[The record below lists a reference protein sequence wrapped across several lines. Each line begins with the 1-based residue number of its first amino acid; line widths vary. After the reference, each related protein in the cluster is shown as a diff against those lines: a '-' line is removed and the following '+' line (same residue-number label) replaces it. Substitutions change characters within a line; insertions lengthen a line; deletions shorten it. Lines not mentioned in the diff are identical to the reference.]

1 MTTTTDRT
9 TQGWARLSQSVGDAV
24 LRVRER
30 MSWTAWTVSVLAMAT
45 LVARAPGLLYNGMFD
60 RDESYLA
67 VTGDVLR
74 NGGQLYIDAI
84 DRKPPIVPVM
94 YAALRDLSVDMRFV
108 RLFVALLIFV
118 NGVVVTEIVRRLGHS
133 RRAALFAGV
142 LSVVGTA
149 LFLPPDAQA
158 ANFELWGMLPASAA
172 VLCVIRSR
180 ESSRQAVPWF
190 ALAGAAVV
198 LAANCKQ
205 PYIVVGI
212 PVLFEAF
219 RQTAHR
225 WRAFGATV
233 VGAMSVALPLFV
245 AFNRW
250 EMIRWVWTD
259 NSDYINGGISLA
271 RALAIGLG
279 LSVVFVLLH
288 LPMMYGVWAA
298 LRGRFRPDAVIVIWL
313 VVSVL
318 VIPIGLRFFGHYYQ
332 QVVPPLAVLT
342 GCALVA
348 APRRIWQLIGLL
360 TGGLVIAMVTL
371 SFVHRPDLT
380 NYTSLG
386 RYVQSIT
393 TPQERILVW
402 GALPDVYVAAN
413 RQPSGVFLHHG
424 YLTGNWASRSR
435 PLGERVIAEEP
446 FRSRWD
452 LFFSDVETNA
462 PAVVINAARPDTD
475 WAMYGPESFPVGA
488 WLHRCYDLDRVV
500 DGLSVWR
507 RDATACPN

>member
-9 TQGWARLSQSVGDAV
+9 TQGWARLRQGVVGAV
-24 LRVRER
+24 LGLRDR
-30 MSWTAWTVSVLAMAT
+30 MSWSAWMLSVLALAT
-45 LVARAPGLLYNGMFD
+45 VVARAPGLLYNGMFD

-74 NGGQLYIDAI
+74 NGGQLFIDVI

-94 YAALRDLSVDMRFV
+94 YAALRDVSVDMRFI
-108 RLFVALLIFV
+108 RLFVALLIFL
-118 NGVVVTEIVRRLGHS
+118 NGVVITEIVRRLS
-133 RRAALFAGV
+133 DSKRAALFAGV

-158 ANFELWGMLPASAA
+158 ANFELWGMLPASFAI
-172 VLCVIRSR
+172 LCVIRSR
-180 ESSRQAVPWF
+180 DSAHRAILWF
-190 ALAGAAVV
+190 ALSGAAVV

-212 PVLFEAF
+212 PVLFEAL
-219 RQTAHR
+219 RQSTNR
-225 WRAFGATV
+225 WRSCAAV
-233 VGAMSVALPLFV
+233 AVGAIALALPLIV
-245 AFNRW
+245 AFNGW

-259 NSDYINGGISLA
+259 NSDYLNGGISLA

-279 LSVVFVLLH
+279 LSLVFVLLH

-298 LRGRFRPDAVIVIWL
+298 LRGRFRPDAVVLIWL
-313 VVSVL
+313 AVSVL
-318 VIPIGLRFFGHYYQ
+318 VVPIGLRFFGHYYQ

-348 APRRIWQLIGLL
+348 APRKIWQMLGIL

-380 NYTSLG
+380 NYTALG

-393 TPQERILVW
+393 APDDRIVVW
-402 GALPDVYVAAN
+402 GALPDVYVAAQ

-424 YLTGNWASRSR
+424 YLTGNWASRSQ

-452 LFFSDVETNA
+452 LFFADVEGNP

-475 WAMYGPESFPVGA
+475 WAMYGPESFPIGS
-488 WLHRCYDLDRVV
+488 WLNRCYDLDRVV

-507 RDATACPN
+507 RDVVACPI